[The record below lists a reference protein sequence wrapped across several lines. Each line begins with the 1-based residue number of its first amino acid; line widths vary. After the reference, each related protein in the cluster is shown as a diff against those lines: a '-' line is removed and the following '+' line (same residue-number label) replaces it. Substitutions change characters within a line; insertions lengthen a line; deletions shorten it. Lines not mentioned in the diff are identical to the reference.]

1 MEPARI
7 LVVEDDSDISDIVR
21 EYLEAAGLEVTV
33 AFDGE
38 EALRLFDESKFDS
51 VVLDIMLPKIDGWRV
66 LRKIRETSM
75 IPVIILSAKGEE
87 YDRLKGFDL
96 GVDDYVVKPFSP
108 KELLARVRVSIRRS
122 DKARNEVGLTGFV
135 FKGLSVD
142 FASRNVLVDGKKARL
157 TRKEYDLLEY
167 MIRNEG
173 IVLSRETILE
183 SVWGFDYY
191 GETRTVDTHV
201 KMLRESIGPYRDIL
215 VTVWGTGYKLEAG
228 GKHE

>member
-33 AFDGE
+33 AYDGE
-38 EALRLFDESKFDS
+38 EALRLFDESMFDS
-51 VVLDIMLPKIDGWRV
+51 IILDIMLPKIDGWRV
-66 LRKIRETSM
+66 LRKIRETSI

-108 KELLARVRVSIRRS
+108 KELLARVRVALRRS
-122 DKARNEVGLTGFV
+122 DKVRNDIGMKGFV

-142 FASRNVLVDGKKARL
+142 FASRNVLVDGEKARL

-167 MIRNEG
+167 MIRNAG
-173 IVLSRETILE
+173 IVLSREAILE
-183 SVWGFDYY
+183 AVWGFDYY

-228 GKHE
+228 DKE

>member
-33 AFDGE
+33 AYDGE

-51 VVLDIMLPKIDGWRV
+51 IILDIMLPKIDGWRV
-66 LRKIRETSM
+66 LRKIRETSI

-108 KELLARVRVSIRRS
+108 KELLARVRVALRRS
-122 DKARNEVGLTGFV
+122 DKARNDIGMKGFV

-142 FASRNVLVDGKKARL
+142 FASRNVLVDGEKARL

-167 MIRNEG
+167 MIRNAG
-173 IVLSRETILE
+173 IVLSREAILE
-183 SVWGFDYY
+183 AVWGFDYY

-228 GKHE
+228 DKE

>member
-167 MIRNEG
+167 MIRNAG
-173 IVLSRETILE
+173 IVLSREAILE
-183 SVWGFDYY
+183 AVWGFDYY

-215 VTVWGTGYKLEAG
+215 VTVWGTGCKLEAG
-228 GKHE
+228 DKE

>member
-183 SVWGFDYY
+183 SVWGFDYF

>member
-38 EALRLFDESKFDS
+38 EALRLFDESKFNS

-108 KELLARVRVSIRRS
+108 KELLARVRVSLRRS
-122 DKARNEVGLTGFV
+122 DKARNEVGLTGFE

-142 FASRNVLVDGKKARL
+142 FASRNVLVDGEKARL

-228 GKHE
+228 DKT